1 MGLGENPDSVDA
13 WILVWLPG
21 GRIYARADGEGLP
34 SLPPPP
40 DELLAALDRASRLE
54 TAESYEEALAAW
66 QEADRVI
73 ASLELGEGYVPLMA
87 TLGRARVLLALGRG
101 SEARETLQ
109 VHFSPGRCLRWQ
121 PTPMAVQLL
130 LTLMQAQEDLVQA
143 ERFCAVALMVASHLP
158 EDAPELELVANL
170 RDGLTQRLA
179 EQSPEQALAV
189 MERQGLAVE
198 SASGGPDLYGLS
210 IRVALLRK
218 LGRERAAQWLL
229 TQVLAQLDGSQPART
244 WFERMRPLF
253 PPEPASEP
261 PLEELFSPSA
271 VKRFEEGDLGQ
282 RLMQL
287 VHQDN
292 LEELRRLHAEGVS
305 LDAPIQGMVTPL
317 MGASHLGRV
326 ELVRFLLSA
335 GADVHARDENSR
347 TALMHAAD
355 EGRAAVIRL
364 LAERGAE
371 LNALDAALQTAL
383 HLAAWQDHVE
393 AMRELL
399 HAGAQ
404 VDLRDCTQRTP
415 LMLAATEDVPEAI
428 SLLCEAGADLEA
440 RDYHGNTALM
450 VAAMEGRSRVAQ
462 VLLSRGASASVA
474 NRDGLTALDW
484 ARQYQHE
491 DTVRVLKW
499 VG

>member
-1 MGLGENPDSVDA
+1 MGPGGEPDSIEA

-21 GRIYARADGEGLP
+21 GRIFARPDGEGLP
-34 SLPPPP
+34 RIAPPP
-40 DELLAALDRASRLE
+40 DELMAVMGRASRQE
-54 TAESYEEALAAW
+54 NAELHEEALASW

-73 ASLELGEGYVPLMA
+73 SSLDTEGYVPLMA
-87 TLGRARVLLALGRG
+87 TLGHARVLLALGRG

-109 VHFSPGRCLRWQ
+109 VHISPGRCLRWQ
-121 PTPMAVQLL
+121 PTSMAVQLL
-130 LTLMQAQEDLVQA
+130 LTLTQAHEDLVQA
-143 ERFCAVALMVASHLP
+143 ERFCAVALMIASHLP
-158 EDAPELELVANL
+158 EDAPELELLASV

-218 LGRERAAQWLL
+218 LGREPAALWLL
-229 TQVLAQLDGSQPART
+229 TQVLQELDGSHPARVY
-244 WFERMRPLF
+244 FERMRGLL
-253 PPEPASEP
+253 PPGPVTEP
-261 PLEELFSPSA
+261 PLEEQLSPSA
-271 VKRFEEGDLGQ
+271 VKRIQEGELGQ

-287 VHQDN
+287 IHEDN
-292 LEELRRLHAEGVS
+292 LEELRRLHAEGLS
-305 LDAPIQGMVTPL
+305 LNAPMPGMATPL

-335 GADVHARDENSR
+335 GADVHARDESSR

-371 LNALDAALQTAL
+371 VNALDAALQTAL
-383 HLAAWQDHVE
+383 HMAAWQNHVE
-393 AMRELL
+393 ALRELL
-399 HAGAQ
+399 QAGAQ
-404 VDLRDCTQRTP
+404 VDVRDCTQRTP

-428 SLLCEAGADLEA
+428 SLLCEAGADIEA
-440 RDYHGNTALM
+440 QDFHGNTALM
-450 VAAMEGRSRVAQ
+450 VAAMEGKSRVAQ
-462 VLLSRGASASVA
+462 VLLNRGAKAAVA
-474 NRDGLTALDW
+474 NRQGLTALDW